1 MLLKNGS
8 TNQEA
13 VQEKRQQKKK
23 KQQSEWARGGG
34 GDCSVCECSFYSS
47 SEQIFIN
54 FQALGLHLTGCLR
67 GCIWQRIEEASK
79 GVPTGLC

>member
-8 TNQEA
+8 ANQEA
-13 VQEKRQQKKK
+13 VQAKRQQKKE

-34 GDCSVCECSFYSS
+34 NCSVCECSFYSS

-67 GCIWQRIEEASK
+67 GCPWQRIEEDSK

>member
-1 MLLKNGS
+1 MLLKNS
-8 TNQEA
+8 SANQEA
-13 VQEKRQQKKK
+13 VQAKRQQKKK
-23 KQQSEWARGGG
+23 EAAERVGKRGEN
-34 GDCSVCECSFYSS
+34 CSVCECSFYSS

-67 GCIWQRIEEASK
+67 GCIWQSIEEDSK